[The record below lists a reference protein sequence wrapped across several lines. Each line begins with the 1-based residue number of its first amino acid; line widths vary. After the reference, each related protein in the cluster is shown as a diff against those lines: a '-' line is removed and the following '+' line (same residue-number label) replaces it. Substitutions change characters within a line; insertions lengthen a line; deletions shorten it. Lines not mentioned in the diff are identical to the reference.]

1 MNYAIDKVSIID
13 NLLSGWGEQTT
24 TLLTSQDFG
33 FDSEVD
39 PYPYDPDRAR
49 QLLADAGY
57 PDGFE
62 ITMDMVNGLF
72 INDTNVAQAIAG
84 FLDDVGITV
93 TLNVLE
99 FGAFNGAIFS
109 HQSSPMYFVSWGN
122 PVFDPAFIFDF
133 ITRTGGL
140 LRTIE
145 NPEIDD
151 LLNRASSTT
160 DQDLRSDLYNQ
171 VMPLVNEAAPAI
183 FLYKQPVLFGMS
195 ERLDWAPRSDEFLLM
210 NDARLK

>member
-1 MNYAIDKVSIID
+1 MNYAIDKASIID
-13 NLLSGWGEQTT
+13 NLLGGLGEQTT
-24 TLLTSQDFG
+24 TLLTGQDFG
-33 FDSEVD
+33 FNADVD
-39 PYPYDPDRAR
+39 PYPFDPDRAR

-62 ITMDMVNGLF
+62 ITMDMVNGRF
-72 INDTNVAQAIAG
+72 INDANVAQAIAG

-109 HQSSPMYFVSWGN
+109 HQSSPMYFASWGN

-133 ITRTGGL
+133 ITRTEGL
-140 LRTIE
+140 LRTIQD
-145 NPEIDD
+145 PEIDD
-151 LLNRASSTT
+151 LLNRASATT
-160 DQDLRSDLYNQ
+160 DQDLRRDLYQQ
-171 VMPLVNEAAPAI
+171 VMPLINEAAPAI

-195 ERLDWAPRSDEFLLM
+195 ERLDWEPRSDEFLLM
-210 NDARLK
+210 HDASFK